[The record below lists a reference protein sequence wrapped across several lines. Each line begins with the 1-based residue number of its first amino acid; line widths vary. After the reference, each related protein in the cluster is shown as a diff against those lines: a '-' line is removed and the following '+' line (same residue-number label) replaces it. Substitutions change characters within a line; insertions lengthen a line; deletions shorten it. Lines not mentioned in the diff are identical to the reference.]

1 MVDSLGE
8 ITKIVGKKAA
18 GMFVMEKVNLNE
30 MDDAAVEKWLVDQVA
45 EEHRKVRCGEM
56 TPERQHIDGL
66 NERIDIDIVGKGE
79 TVDEYWARG
88 LILERVKGKGERI
101 KKAVRR
107 QTGGLLFHCRRG
119 AVAV

>member
-1 MVDSLGE
+1 MTVWGE

-18 GMFVMEKVNLNE
+18 GIFVMRNVNLDE
-30 MDDAAVEKWLVDQVA
+30 MDEAAVEKWIAEQIA

-79 TVDEYWARG
+79 TVDEYWERG
-88 LILERVKGKGERI
+88 LIL
-101 KKAVRR
+101 
-107 QTGGLLFHCRRG
+107 
-119 AVAV
+119 